1 MAWIVGPRDPAAST
15 KLWGSGVQR
24 VARGRAPRGPPERRR
39 IEWAGCAPSARADVS
54 RLHQVRPTILDR
66 YVVREVLP
74 PSAIGLLLFTFI
86 VLLDQI
92 PQLLKILVSRGADF
106 GTVARALLYLLPS
119 IFSITI
125 PMSFLLGVL
134 LAFGRMASESEI
146 VAIRASGISPARLL
160 RPVMALSLAAM
171 MMTFYVMAVALP
183 AANQAYREIVFA
195 LVISKARTGVKPR
208 VFTDNDLVPGMI
220 LYVSDVPTE
229 TGRWRNVFIHDQR
242 NPQKPRT
249 ILAKAGQLVIDR
261 DRKYVALELEDG
273 VVHVFNPVEPTQYNE
288 SRFRGRAILPLPF
301 EEFFPQVPLSKG
313 DREMSIPELRDRI
326 RQLKSEGRKEWTL
339 FAVEL
344 HKKFAI
350 PVACVVFGL
359 LGLGLSLGSKKE
371 ARSAAFAL
379 SIAIIFV
386 YYVII
391 RLGEQAGDTQLIPPA
406 VAMWAANVVLGAAA
420 LVLLVLNHREAA
432 FDPLDPG
439 HYKALLP
446 TIRRALPVGD
456 EPPVPVKGRRPP
468 PRPVVVI
475 RLPRWHLPLPGI
487 LDRYVVRSFFGHLA
501 LVLLSFWAIFVLVDF
516 TGNIF
521 DDIQHNKVKGVVVL
535 HYYTFQSPYLL
546 QLLAPAA
553 VLVSVLTTFGI
564 LARRNEITAMKAG
577 GISVYRATFPVVAIG
592 FVLTVGS
599 FLLSELVLPATNR
612 IADRDFNIIKGRPPQ
627 ASSLLERRWLVGNGG
642 RLYNFDFVER
652 GPRPGGLSL
661 YGLSIYQ
668 IDEAAW
674 QLSNRLYAARAVWT
688 GRGYDLERGHRQ
700 VFGEPMRMRPFQHQ
714 HATDIEPPS
723 WFGQEQRASDTL
735 SFGELRR
742 HIRTLEARG
751 FDVVSLRVQLH
762 RKLSFPAVSLVMV
775 LIGIPFSFVVAR
787 RGALY
792 GIALAIL
799 ISIVYWACLAVFEA
813 LGNSG
818 LLPAVLASW
827 TPNVLFGT
835 AGLYLLFTV
844 ET

>member
-1 MAWIVGPRDPAAST
+1 MAWIVGLPHPAAST
-15 KLWGSGVQR
+15 PNSTCAVQR
-24 VARGRAPRGPPERRR
+24 VAHGRAGRAPPGRPDRMQ
-39 IEWAGCAPSARADVS
+39 
-54 RLHQVRPTILDR
+54 RLRVLQQLRPTILDR

-92 PQLLKILVSRGADF
+92 PQLLKILVSRGADLA
-106 GTVARALLYLLPS
+106 TVSRALLYLLPS

-171 MMTFYVMAVALP
+171 MSTFYVMAVALP

-220 LYVSDVPTE
+220 LYVSDVPTQ

-242 NPQKPRT
+242 NAQKPRT
-249 ILAKAGQLVIDR
+249 ILARSGQLVIDR

-273 VVHVFNPVEPTQYNE
+273 VAHVFNPVEPAQYNE

-313 DREMSIPELRDRI
+313 DREMSIPELRARI
-326 RQLKSEGRKEWTL
+326 RQLKAEGRKEWTL
-339 FAVEL
+339 YAVEL

-379 SIAIIFV
+379 SIAIIFI

-420 LVLLVLNHREAA
+420 LVLLYLNHREAA

-446 TIRRALPVGD
+446 TIRRALPVGE
-456 EPPVPVKGRRPP
+456 EPAAPARGRRPA
-468 PRPVVVI
+468 RPVVVV

-487 LDRYVVRSFFGHLA
+487 LDRYVVRSFFGHLG

-521 DDIQHNKVKGVVVL
+521 DDIQHNKVKGAVVL
-535 HYYTFQSPYLL
+535 HYYAFQSPYLL

-592 FVLTVGS
+592 FALTLAS
-599 FLLSELVLPATNR
+599 FMLSELVLPATNK
-612 IADRDFNIIKGRPPQ
+612 IADQDFNIIKGRPAR

-642 RLYNFDFVER
+642 RLYNFDFLER
-652 GPRPGGLSL
+652 GPRPGGVTL
-661 YGLSIYQ
+661 YGISVYE

-674 QLSNRLYAARAVWT
+674 ALKHRLYAARAVWT

-700 VFGEPMRMRPFQHQ
+700 LFGDQLRLRPFQHQ
-714 HATDIEPPS
+714 HATDVEPPS
-723 WFGQEQRASDTL
+723 WFGQEQRESDTL
-735 SFGELRR
+735 SFAELRR
-742 HIRTLEARG
+742 HIRTLQARG

-799 ISIVYWACLAVFEA
+799 ISIFYWACLAVFEA

-835 AGLYLLFTV
+835 AGLYLLFTL